1 MLRYEIPMA
10 ATATTQPAPALPA
23 EKYFRASLSLLVLT
37 SILTL
42 ASTGKLD
49 LFTSLIAPLAALQ
62 KGYRWWHG
70 RPVEL
75 APRAATWCLLVYLAF
90 FPVDALFL
98 SRFFVGGSSNPPL
111 FALLLAVVHFLIVAM
126 LVRFY
131 SASTDRDAHFLSM
144 LAFAAILAAAIL
156 TVDTLFLT
164 LFFLFLLSGVSTFI
178 GLELRRGAAGT
189 ISPVPAH
196 PETERKLNR
205 SLSFASLSVAL
216 GAILLGGMFFFF
228 FPRFSAGYLGRVSFS
243 PTLMTG
249 FTEDVELGQIGEI
262 KKSSAVVMR
271 VETGKPIG
279 YEWLRWRGIALTTFD
294 GKRWSS
300 NVINPRRL
308 GTKADGWIHTPEP
321 AQKENISGQT
331 VNYTVY
337 LEPVAT
343 NAIFVPGR
351 VLAVQGNF
359 SGGATN
365 SFAAMQRNYL
375 LTDETGTLKVPF
387 GNFAAVRYAGNSRL
401 PPRDAGRLRTAGA
414 DYSSDITSTYLQ
426 LPAELDRRIPDLARE
441 ITKNAQTPFDKAQR
455 IETYLRT
462 RFAYT
467 LNLSGRPGQDPLAH
481 FLFETR
487 AGHCEYFASA
497 MAIMLR
503 TLGIPSRE
511 VNGFLPGEYNDLG
524 GDYIVR
530 ASDAHSWVEVYFP
543 GNGWQVFDPTPS
555 SGAGGTG
562 FLTRLGFYID
572 WMQMTWNEWVI
583 GYDFAHQVTLAQ
595 NLQRGSKNWG
605 ESARAWFDRKQ
616 QDGKRWLKSWQLEHG
631 SLGYLLPVV
640 LVLLLLALRY
650 NVPAEVIRRKRLF
663 LRIRAAKPGRSD
675 PQLASRLYAELL
687 RVLARRGLPRAET
700 QTPLEFAAAMD
711 SPQLAPAVQEFTQL
725 YVHARF
731 GGAPC
736 DTTRLGQ
743 LLEQVRA
750 LLRSWT
756 KPAR

>member
-1 MLRYEIPMA
+1 MA
-10 ATATTQPAPALPA
+10 ATATTQSAPALPA
-23 EKYFRASLSLLVLT
+23 EQYFRASLSLLVLT

-42 ASTGKLD
+42 TSTGKLD
-49 LFTSLIAPLAALQ
+49 LFTSLLAPLAALN

-70 RPVEL
+70 RPAEL
-75 APRAATWCLLVYLAF
+75 SSRAATWCLLVYLAF

-131 SASTDRDAHFLSM
+131 SASTDRDALFLSM
-144 LAFAAILAAAIL
+144 LSFAAILAAAIL

-164 LFFLFLLSGVSTFI
+164 LFFLFLLCGVSTFI
-178 GLELRRGAAGT
+178 GLELRRGAAGA
-189 ISPVPAH
+189 ILPVSPH
-196 PETERKLNR
+196 RETERKLDR
-205 SLSFASLSVAL
+205 SLSLAALSVAV
-216 GAILLGGMFFFF
+216 GAIVLGGIFFFF

-249 FTEDVELGQIGEI
+249 FTEEVELGQIGEI

-300 NVINPRRL
+300 SVGKQQSL
-308 GTKADGWIHTPEP
+308 HGAGGWIQMPE
-321 AQKENISGQT
+321 AAEKGNTFGQT
-331 VNYTVY
+331 IQYTVF

-343 NAIFVPGR
+343 DAIFVAGR
-351 VLAVQGNF
+351 PLSLQGNF
-359 SGGATN
+359 TGGAAN

-375 LTDETGTLKVPF
+375 LMDKTETLRNPF
-387 GNFAAVRYAGNSRL
+387 RNFAAIRYTGNSRL
-401 PPRDAGRLRTAGA
+401 PPRDAGKLRAAGA

-426 LPAELDRRIPDLARE
+426 LPAGLDRRIPELARE
-441 ITKNAQTPFDKAQR
+441 ITKNAQTPFDRALR

-462 RFAYT
+462 RFGYT
-467 LNLSGRPGQDPLAH
+467 LNLTGKPGEDPLAH

-555 SGAGGTG
+555 SIEGGNS
-562 FLTRLGFYID
+562 LWTRLGLYID
-572 WMQMTWNEWVI
+572 WMQITWNEWVI
-583 GYDFAHQVTLAQ
+583 GYDFAHQITLAQ

-616 QDGKRWLKSWQLEHG
+616 QEGKQWLKSWQLAHG
-631 SLGYLLPVV
+631 SLGYLLPVM

-650 NVPAEVIRRKRLF
+650 NVPAEVVRRARLF
-663 LRIRAAKPGRSD
+663 LRIRAAKSGRSD
-675 PQLASRLYAELL
+675 PQLASKLYAELM
-687 RVLARRGLPRAET
+687 RALARRGLLRAET

-711 SPQLAPAVQEFTQL
+711 SPQLAPSVQEFTQL
-725 YVHARF
+725 YVHSRF
-731 GGAPC
+731 GGATC
-736 DTTRLGQ
+736 DTMRLGQ

-750 LLRSWT
+750 ALRAPRRTSY
-756 KPAR
+756 

>member
-1 MLRYEIPMA
+1 MA
-10 ATATTQPAPALPA
+10 ATATTQTAPALPA
-23 EKYFRASLSLLVLT
+23 EQYFRASLSLLVLT

-49 LFTSLIAPLAALQ
+49 LLTSLIAPLAALH

-70 RPVEL
+70 RPAEL
-75 APRAATWCLLVYLAF
+75 SPRAATWCLLVYLAF
-90 FPVDALFL
+90 FPVDALVV

-131 SASTDRDAHFLSM
+131 SASTDRDALFLSM

-164 LFFLFLLSGVSTFI
+164 LFFFFLLSAVSTLI
-178 GLELRRGAAGT
+178 GMELRRGAMRAV
-189 ISPVPAH
+189 SPAPVRREA
-196 PETERKLNR
+196 ERHLNR
-205 SLSFASLSVAL
+205 ALSLAALSVAV
-216 GAILLGGMFFFF
+216 GAILLGCAFFFF
-228 FPRFSAGYLGRVSFS
+228 FPRFNAGYLGRVSFS

-271 VETGKPIG
+271 VQTGKPIG
-279 YEWLRWRGIALTTFD
+279 YEWLRWRGIALTNFD

-300 NVINPRRL
+300 NLVNPARL
-308 GTKADGWIHTPEP
+308 VTKEDGWIHTPQQ
-321 AQKENISGQT
+321 AQKENTSGKT

-351 VLAVQGNF
+351 VLSVQGNF
-359 SGGATN
+359 SGGAAN

-375 LTDETGTLKVPF
+375 VTDETDTLKVPYP
-387 GNFAAVRYAGNSRL
+387 NFAAIRYAGISRL
-401 PPRDAGRLRTAGA
+401 PPRDAGKLRAAGT
-414 DYSSDITSTYLQ
+414 DYSSEMASTYLQ
-426 LPAELDRRIPDLARE
+426 LPAELDGRIPQLARE
-441 ITKNAQTPFDKAQR
+441 ITRNARTPFDQALR

-467 LNLSGRPGQDPLAH
+467 LNLTGKPGQDPLAH

-503 TLGIPSRE
+503 TLAIPSRE

-543 GNGWQVFDPTPS
+543 GSGWDVFDPTPS
-555 SGAGGTG
+555 SIEGGNS
-562 FLTRLGFYID
+562 LMTRLGMYID
-572 WMQMTWNEWVI
+572 WMQITWNEW
-583 GYDFAHQVTLAQ
+583 
-595 NLQRGSKNWG
+595 
-605 ESARAWFDRKQ
+605 
-616 QDGKRWLKSWQLEHG
+616 
-631 SLGYLLPVV
+631 
-640 LVLLLLALRY
+640 
-650 NVPAEVIRRKRLF
+650 
-663 LRIRAAKPGRSD
+663 
-675 PQLASRLYAELL
+675 
-687 RVLARRGLPRAET
+687 
-700 QTPLEFAAAMD
+700 
-711 SPQLAPAVQEFTQL
+711 
-725 YVHARF
+725 
-731 GGAPC
+731 
-736 DTTRLGQ
+736 
-743 LLEQVRA
+743 
-750 LLRSWT
+750 
-756 KPAR
+756 